1 MDKQVKNRVKQAMDQ
16 LSISAYAIAK
26 SCSINERT
34 IYEQTN
40 GSSKIGTS
48 VLAALLA
55 YCPQLSAEW
64 LLRGAGD
71 MLISSVVPTERTPR
85 DDRETT
91 EQITKD
97 QPRTNQGSTKDE
109 PTTEDSSDAAA
120 AYIEKIEQLQAE
132 LEQQKEFNA
141 LQKEYVIDL
150 KERISEYQERV
161 AELKDTIHELKK
173 AHSSAIAL
181 HAKSV

>member
-1 MDKQVKNRVKQAMDQ
+1 MDKDVKMRVKIAMES
-16 LSISAYAIAK
+16 LGISAYSIAK

-64 LLRGAGD
+64 LLRGTGE
-71 MLISSVVPTERTPR
+71 MLISSVVPTEGQPR
-85 DDRETT
+85 EHRENTDQIVDANKKVL
-91 EQITKD
+91 EQI
-97 QPRTNQGSTKDE
+97 QE
-109 PTTEDSSDAAA
+109 LAAA
-120 AYIEKIEQLQAE
+120 QKEAYSAAINEKDDKIQELKYYVELQKDYIDGQKKTIEK
-132 LEQQKEFNA
+132 LEQFIEH
-141 LQKEYVIDL
+141 LQEENRK
-150 KERISEYQERV
+150 
-161 AELKDTIHELKK
+161 LKK
-173 AHSSAIAL
+173 AQHTVTVP